1 MEWLVFILLTLL
13 ALALF
18 WRLPGVSAALRW
30 AFFAFLAITVLGA
43 WQWNKEW
50 AAKFKAHQVFHE
62 KLPSEGGA
70 HGYVSSDTCHS
81 CHPDQ
86 YESWH
91 ASYHRTMTQY
101 VEKKNVMAEFEKVS
115 LSYYG
120 RPVEIE
126 WDNGELWAT
135 MDDPKWLYATPI
147 ETLKTSSHPPLS
159 TRKRLGLMTGSHHMQ
174 VYWMS
179 SGHGNSQDIFPL
191 CYLKEEQR
199 WVPFKDTFLR
209 DPAMSHYDQKWN
221 GNCIACHVTVGQPRP
236 VSPLATKTKSAELG
250 IACEA
255 CHGPGE
261 RHVKMNKNPARRY
274 KLHQSKESDPTI
286 VDPQDLDHERSSMGC
301 GQCHGIHWISDSK
314 DYYLNGI
321 KFRPGGLLNQ
331 NKKPVRAAH
340 LDQQPWL
347 KAPLKANPRFLRDRY
362 WPDGMVRVGGRD
374 YTAMVESPCYLK
386 GELSC
391 LSCHQMHHPQPGSKQ
406 MELWLD
412 DQVKS
417 GMDSNE
423 ACLQCHEGMRDNL
436 SEHTH
441 HTANSTGS
449 SCYNCHMP
457 HTTYGLLKGI
467 RSHQI
472 DAPSIK
478 VNLETGRPNACNLC
492 HLDQTIEWSADYL
505 EKWYGQPK
513 PALNLENRRIAA
525 SVLWLLKGDAGL
537 RALTAWH
544 YGWKDAQEASG
555 VSWQVPILAR
565 LLEDPYS
572 AVRFITAR
580 SLRSYTGLEDLD
592 FDFLDEASSWK
603 TSVEKALAVWETTQK
618 AENQI
623 LEPQRVLFKSSA
635 EFDER
640 LIRAM
645 LSKRVNLS
653 MDLQE

>member
-1 MEWLVFILLTLL
+1 MEWLVFIILTLL
-13 ALALF
+13 AFGLF
-18 WRLPGVSAALRW
+18 WRLPGVSAVLRGV
-30 AFFAFLAITVLGA
+30 FFGVLAVTMIGA
-43 WQWNKEW
+43 WQWNQSRV
-50 AAKFKAHQVFHE
+50 ANFKAQQAFHE
-62 KLPSEGGA
+62 KLPSEGGP

-101 VEKKNVMAEFEKVS
+101 VEKETVMPKFDKVS

-126 WDNGELWAT
+126 WVDGQLWAT
-135 MDDPKWLYATPI
+135 MDDPKWLYDTPI
-147 ETLKTSSHPPLS
+147 QTLKISSHPPFT
-159 TRKRLGLMTGSHHMQ
+159 TRKRLGMMTGSHHMQ
-174 VYWMS
+174 VYWMP
-179 SGHGNSQDIFPL
+179 SGQGNSQDIFPF

-221 GNCIACHVTVGQPRP
+221 GNCIECHVTLGQPRP
-236 VSPLATKTKSAELG
+236 ISPVATKTQAAELG
-250 IACEA
+250 ISCEA

-261 RHVKMNKNPARRY
+261 RHVKLNKNPARRY
-274 KLHQSKESDPTI
+274 QFHQSGEPDPTI
-286 VDPQDLDHERSSMGC
+286 VDPQDLDHERSSMVC
-301 GQCHGIHWISDSK
+301 GQCHGIHWISDSR

-340 LDQQPWL
+340 LNEQPWL
-347 KAPLKANPRFLRDRY
+347 DAPLKANPRFLRDRY
-362 WPDGMVRVGGRD
+362 WSDGMVRVGGRD
-374 YTAMVESPCYLK
+374 YTAMIESPCYLN

-391 LSCHQMHHPQPGSKQ
+391 ISCHQMHHPQSGSKE
-406 MELWLD
+406 MELWRD
-412 DQVKS
+412 DQIKP

-423 ACLQCHEGMRDNL
+423 SCLQCHESMRENV

-441 HTANSTGS
+441 HLTDSTGS

-457 HTTYGLLKGI
+457 HTTYGLLKAI

-472 DAPSIK
+472 DAPSIQT
-478 VNLETGRPNACNLC
+478 NLETGRPNACNLC
-492 HLDQTIEWSADYL
+492 HLDQTLEWSSHYL
-505 EKWYGQPK
+505 NQWYGQPK
-513 PALNLENRRIAA
+513 LELSPEDQKIAA

-537 RALTAWH
+537 RALIAWH
-544 YGWKDAQEASG
+544 YGWDASQTASG
-555 VSWQVPILAR
+555 AHWQVPLLAR

-580 SLRSYTGLEDLD
+580 SLKSYKGLEGLE
-592 FDFLDEASSWK
+592 FDFLGDPLTWKGSMEQALRIWNSSNHPQGQL
-603 TSVEKALAVWETTQK
+603 SD
-618 AENQI
+618 
-623 LEPQRVLFKSSA
+623 PQRVLFKSSV
-635 EFDER
+635 EFDEE
-640 LIRAM
+640 LIRAL
-645 LSKRVNLS
+645 LSKRVNRS